1 MSDAEDQ
8 QWAAIAHLGG
18 IIGFLPSLVIWL
30 AFRSRGAK
38 INVEAKEALNFQIT
52 ALFGY
57 VICAILGAL
66 LAIIY
71 IGFLFYLIAVVIAV
85 GSIVFSIFGF
95 LAVNA
100 GGSYRYPFAVR
111 LIK

>member
-1 MSDAEDQ
+1 MSGAEDQ

-30 AFRSRGAK
+30 AFRGRGAK

-52 ALFGY
+52 ALIGY

-71 IGFLFYLIAVVIAV
+71 IGFLFYLIAIVIFVVSV
-85 GSIVFSIFGF
+85 VFSLFGF
-95 LAVNA
+95 LAVNQ
-100 GGSYRYPFAVR
+100 GGSYRYPFAIR